1 MHFDENPYFNNPIL
15 ELDLKQDGPN
25 ALSRKLTYP
34 IEYKAENK
42 DQSFFTI
49 IFRMPIQMTL

>member
-1 MHFDENPYFNNPIL
+1 MHFDENPYFNNPVL
-15 ELDLKQDGPN
+15 ELRWFN
-25 ALSRKLTYP
+25 ALSKKLTYS